1 VIRNGLALNDPE
13 MRAGTLER
21 DTWGAAWR
29 QRDYNF
35 FTSQPDANAS
45 KNKYQ
50 ARLRAAP
57 KTRTS

>member
-1 VIRNGLALNDPE
+1 